1 MKSRGV
7 CDFLASRCIE
17 MHEGSPEDP
26 TDAMP
31 VQAARGWQSSR
42 LKRWLWRTP
51 LLVSAEVAEVLNR
64 TASGAIAGL
73 DGPGRCRG

>member
-51 LLVSAEVAEVLNR
+51 LLVSA
-64 TASGAIAGL
+64 
-73 DGPGRCRG
+73 